1 MFSHLVGA
9 RHLLYLLDVSLG
21 CRLGLNIIQKINTTL
36 VSNVVFVVVV
46 VVVFAVLVVMVRR
59 WIPEK

>member
-1 MFSHLVGA
+1 MYSHLVGA
-9 RHLLYLLDVSLG
+9 RHLLYLFDVSLG
-21 CRLGLNIIQKINTTL
+21 CRLGLNIMQKINATL
-36 VSNVVFVVVV
+36 VSNVVFVVV